1 MNFKIAPVVSVIAIL
16 GAVQARADVPPDV
29 PYWKGF
35 YIGGNIGGAWNS
47 TCNTWSLNGPAATDP
62 ALVNAFNNRNCP
74 NNGVFIGGAQIG
86 YNFQYDRWVW
96 GFGLD
101 YDQWSAKNHSR
112 TLTYAPAVDT
122 GFPPGTASFYGKV
135 SPNGFAI
142 LGPRIGYAVGNA
154 LPYIRAG
161 GVYAGGSRNTT
172 TSYTSA
178 GDASPDA
185 YFSGSKNFKS
195 SGFGAGAGMDY
206 LLSDNWFLRA
216 EYTFIKLGK
225 GTTSAAQCTSAGT
238 AAGAAI
244 CDQFGASSLQLDSI
258 HNSFTANIVRIGIN
272 YKFGSR
278 PYVAPAVAAAPYVAP
293 APPSPAPV
301 PPAAPACTPPPGFK
315 VDANCHII
323 EQSVIVRAVD
333 FEFNSTRLTAP
344 AQQTLDQ
351 VANALQTQ
359 PELQVEIQGHSD
371 SIGSDAYN
379 LDLSKRRAESV
390 KSYLVSKGL
399 VASSLT
405 AQGFGKTKPIASNS
419 TAEGRAENRRVE
431 FEVTNAPAH
440 VKVVTKEASA
450 ESTEAAE
457 QNPQSTKK

>member
-1 MNFKIAPVVSVIAIL
+1 MDVLDS
-16 GAVQARADVPPDV
+16 ARA
-29 PYWKGF
+29 GQ
-35 YIGGNIGGAWNS
+35 
-47 TCNTWSLNGPAATDP
+47 GPA
-62 ALVNAFNNRNCP
+62 RQQ
-74 NNGVFIGGAQIG
+74 AQ
-86 YNFQYDRWVW
+86 YRANKHR
-96 GFGLD
+96 L
-101 YDQWSAKNHSR
+101 
-112 TLTYAPAVDT
+112 
-122 GFPPGTASFYGKV
+122 
-135 SPNGFAI
+135 
-142 LGPRIGYAVGNA
+142 
-154 LPYIRAG
+154 RAG

-244 CDQFGASSLQLDSI
+244 CDQFGASSLQLDNI
-258 HNSFTANIVRIGIN
+258 HNSFTANIVRVGIN

-278 PYVAPAVAAAPYVAP
+278 PYVAPAVAAAPYVPP
-293 APPSPAPV
+293 APPPAPV
-301 PPAAPACTPPPGFK
+301 PPAAPACTPPPGFQ

-457 QNPQSTKK
+457 QNPQPTKK

>member
-1 MNFKIAPVVSVIAIL
+1 
-16 GAVQARADVPPDV
+16 
-29 PYWKGF
+29 
-35 YIGGNIGGAWNS
+35 
-47 TCNTWSLNGPAATDP
+47 
-62 ALVNAFNNRNCP
+62 
-74 NNGVFIGGAQIG
+74 
-86 YNFQYDRWVW
+86 
-96 GFGLD
+96 
-101 YDQWSAKNHSR
+101 
-112 TLTYAPAVDT
+112 
-122 GFPPGTASFYGKV
+122 V

-161 GVYAGGSRNTT
+161 GVYAGGSRSVT
-172 TSYTSA
+172 TSYTA
-178 GDASPDA
+178 TGDASPDA

-225 GTTSAAQCTSAGT
+225 GNTSSAQCTSAGT

-244 CDQFGASSLQLDSI
+244 CGAFDSSALELDNI
-258 HNSFTANIVRIGIN
+258 HNSFTANIVRVGIN

-278 PYVAPAVAAAPYVAP
+278 PYVAPAVASAPAYVAP
-293 APPSPAPV
+293 SPPAPAPL
-301 PPAAPACTPPPGFK
+301 PPPPPPCTPPVGFK
-315 VDANCHII
+315 VDENCHII

-333 FEFNSTRLTAP
+333 FEFNSTRLTTP
-344 AQQTLDQ
+344 AQATLDQ
-351 VANALQTQ
+351 VANALQSQ

-371 SIGSDAYN
+371 SIGSEAYN
-379 LDLSKRRAESV
+379 LNLSKRRAESV
-390 KSYLVSKGL
+390 KAYLVSKGL

-405 AQGFGKTKPIASNS
+405 AQGYGKAKPIASNS
-419 TAEGRAENRRVE
+419 TAEGRAQNRRVE
-431 FEVTNAPAH
+431 FEVTNAPSH

-457 QNPQSTKK
+457 KNPQPSQK

>member
-16 GAVQARADVPPDV
+16 SAVQARADVPPDV

-112 TLTYAPAVDT
+112 TLTYAPAVAT

-142 LGPRIGYAVGNA
+142 LGPRIGYAVGNV
-154 LPYIRAG
+154 LPYVRAG

-225 GTTSAAQCTSAGT
+225 GTTSSAQCTSAGT

-244 CDQFGASSLQLDSI
+244 CDQFGASSLQLDNI
-258 HNSFTANIVRIGIN
+258 HNSFTANIVRVGIN

-293 APPSPAPV
+293 APPPPAPV

-457 QNPQSTKK
+457 QNPQPTKK

>member
-1 MNFKIAPVVSVIAIL
+1 
-16 GAVQARADVPPDV
+16 
-29 PYWKGF
+29 
-35 YIGGNIGGAWNS
+35 
-47 TCNTWSLNGPAATDP
+47 
-62 ALVNAFNNRNCP
+62 
-74 NNGVFIGGAQIG
+74 
-86 YNFQYDRWVW
+86 
-96 GFGLD
+96 
-101 YDQWSAKNHSR
+101 
-112 TLTYAPAVDT
+112 
-122 GFPPGTASFYGKV
+122 
-135 SPNGFAI
+135 
-142 LGPRIGYAVGNA
+142 
-154 LPYIRAG
+154 
-161 GVYAGGSRNTT
+161 
-172 TSYTSA
+172 
-178 GDASPDA
+178 
-185 YFSGSKNFKS
+185 
-195 SGFGAGAGMDY
+195 
-206 LLSDNWFLRA
+206 
-216 EYTFIKLGK
+216 
-225 GTTSAAQCTSAGT
+225 
-238 AAGAAI
+238 
-244 CDQFGASSLQLDSI
+244 
-258 HNSFTANIVRIGIN
+258 VRFGIN

-293 APPSPAPV
+293 APPPPAPV

-457 QNPQSTKK
+457 QNPQPTKK

>member
-1 MNFKIAPVVSVIAIL
+1 MNSKIAPVVSVIAIL
-16 GAVQARADVPPDV
+16 GAVQGRADVPPDV

-86 YNFQYDRWVW
+86 YNFQYERWVW

-225 GTTSAAQCTSAGT
+225 GTTSSAQCTSAGT

-244 CDQFGASSLQLDSI
+244 CDRFGTGSLQLDNI
-258 HNSFTANIVRIGIN
+258 HNSFTANIVRVGIN

-278 PYVAPAVAAAPYVAP
+278 PYVAPAEAAAPYVAP
-293 APPSPAPV
+293 APPPPAPV
-301 PPAAPACTPPPGFK
+301 PPAAPTCTPPPGFK

-457 QNPQSTKK
+457 QNPQPTKK

>member
-1 MNFKIAPVVSVIAIL
+1 MNLKIAPIVSVIAIL
-16 GAVQARADVPPDV
+16 GAVQARADVPSDV

-101 YDQWSAKNHSR
+101 YDQWSAKNHNR

-172 TSYTSA
+172 TSYTAA

-225 GTTSAAQCTSAGT
+225 GTTSSAQCTSAGT

-244 CDQFGASSLQLDSI
+244 CDQFGASALQLDNI
-258 HNSFTANIVRIGIN
+258 HNSFTANIVRFGIN

-293 APPSPAPV
+293 TPPPPAPV
-301 PPAAPACTPPPGFK
+301 PPAAPVCTPPPGFK
-315 VDANCHII
+315 VDADCHII

-351 VANALQTQ
+351 VASALQTQ

-371 SIGSDAYN
+371 SIGSDSYN

-390 KSYLVSKGL
+390 KSYLVSRGL
-399 VASSLT
+399 VASSLS

-450 ESTEAAE
+450 ESTDAAE
-457 QNPQSTKK
+457 HNPQPTKK